1 MPNSASGIVTALR
14 PNARCTKNAPA
25 TITMPATII
34 ATSKMV
40 ADGCRMMLFG
50 GIVAPRSLIVLS
62 AVLNG
67 AG

>member
-1 MPNSASGIVTALR
+1 
-14 PNARCTKNAPA
+14 
-25 TITMPATII
+25 MPATII

-62 AVLNG
+62 AVSNG